1 MYGTT
6 DAFLWIPI
14 YYMKSRRNT
23 SQSIE
28 TLKPNGTEDD
38 TLEQTT
44 RETSKNDENRKR
56 SSLSQGCTIMWN
68 ALNDSSNTGLF
79 TVNSG
84 PEENF

>member
-28 TLKPNGTEDD
+28 TLKSNGTEVD

-56 SSLSQGCTIMWN
+56 SSRRVVPRGGGG
-68 ALNDSSNTGLF
+68 AL
-79 TVNSG
+79 
-84 PEENF
+84 